1 MAGLQKSAIFI
12 ALKINELKIIF
23 AFRRLYLH
31 FMEYFSYICP
41 KLLIKIN

>member
-12 ALKINELKIIF
+12 TLKINELNIIF

-41 KLLIKIN
+41 QAINKN